1 MQLLSDL
8 SNTEAVARLR
18 AGDEE
23 VFTRLYQAC
32 YRMVYLQ
39 AMKIL
44 GQADQAEQVVQ
55 DVFIAVFRSIDK
67 LKDPESLRS
76 WIGGIVVRLALH
88 QRKMQ
93 TDSREFAL
101 EEEAMFDLLDSG
113 PPVSSPE
120 DTLCERD
127 TGLILGELVDQLP
140 DEQRT
145 AVMLYYYDQCPIKH
159 IASILECA
167 EGTVKSRLN
176 YARKA
181 LEKLILQ
188 REQRDGVRLHAL
200 NPGLLFLAMVLQE
213 QNLAVDPQTMERGL
227 LAVKGALGLTAAAAA
242 GSSAAAATTAA
253 STSAASTATAA
264 ASASAAVGAGGG
276 GLTLGSKVAILLVAA
291 AVATGGGVFLATRPP
306 QEPQPS
312 VPVMAVV
319 SPTPTATP
327 SATPSPTPTVTPSA
341 TPSPTPSVTPSVTP
355 SPTPTATPS
364 STPSPS
370 PTPAA
375 TTSPTATPRPTPTP
389 TPTPVTPVVEN
400 RSMSAE
406 LGRGYSFGGQWGNLN
421 PSDAGLPAGLTY
433 SSSNSS
439 VAPIDSSGW
448 FTILSPGTVVLTA
461 VSPQE
466 PNVHYTITVQAKNE
480 VPWDYQLD
488 GITLSVGQSRYHG
501 FSSYSLYTNFTIAS
515 TVWSSS
521 NPSVVTVG
529 DQEPTSCQLTANAPG
544 TATISGVVTLRVDSQ
559 EGVLTFTDNVSFQV
573 TVNA

>member
-76 WIGGIVVRLALH
+76 WIGGIAVRLALH

-319 SPTPTATP
+319 SPTPSAMPSAAPSPTP
-327 SATPSPTPTVTPSA
+327 SATPSVTP
-341 TPSPTPSVTPSVTP
+341 
-355 SPTPTATPS
+355 
-364 STPSPS
+364 
-370 PTPAA
+370 
-375 TTSPTATPRPTPTP
+375 SPTATPRPTPTP

-488 GITLSVGQSRYHG
+488 GITLSMGQSRYHG

>member
-55 DVFIAVFRSIDK
+55 DVFTAVFRSIDK

-76 WIGGIVVRLALH
+76 WIGGIAVRLALH

-253 STSAASTATAA
+253 STSAASTATAV

-291 AVATGGGVFLATRPP
+291 AVATGGGVFLATRPQ

-312 VPVMAVV
+312 TPVMAVV
-319 SPTPTATP
+319 
-327 SATPSPTPTVTPSA
+327 
-341 TPSPTPSVTPSVTP
+341 

-375 TTSPTATPRPTPTP
+375 TPSPTATPRPTPTP

-439 VAPIDSSGW
+439 VAPINSSGW

-501 FSSYSLYTNFTIAS
+501 FSSYSLYTNFTITS

>member
-23 VFTRLYQAC
+23 VFTQLYQAC

-55 DVFIAVFRSIDK
+55 DVFITVFRSIHK
-67 LKDPESLRS
+67 LKDPEALRS
-76 WIGGIVVRLALH
+76 WIGGIAVRLALH
-88 QRKMQ
+88 QRQKL

-176 YARKA
+176 YARRA

-200 NPGLLFLAMVLQE
+200 NPGLLFLALLLQE
-213 QNLAVDPQTMERGL
+213 QSLAVDQQAMERGL

-242 GSSAAAATTAA
+242 GSTA
-253 STSAASTATAA
+253 AASTATAA
-264 ASASAAVGAGGG
+264 ATTASTAAGGG
-276 GLTLGSKVAILLVAA
+276 GLTLGSKLAILLVAG
-291 AVATGGGVFLATRPP
+291 AVATGGGVFLATRPQ

-327 SATPSPTPTVTPSA
+327 SS
-341 TPSPTPSVTPSVTP
+341 TP
-355 SPTPTATPS
+355 SPTPTATPQ
-364 STPSPS
+364 PD
-370 PTPAA
+370 
-375 TTSPTATPRPTPTP
+375 
-389 TPTPVTPVVEN
+389 
-400 RSMSAE
+400 
-406 LGRGYSFGGQWGNLN
+406 SFALSHACRYPKAYGNAQTCPHAYPHPGDPGGG
-421 PSDAGLPAGLTY
+421 
-433 SSSNSS
+433 
-439 VAPIDSSGW
+439 
-448 FTILSPGTVVLTA
+448 
-461 VSPQE
+461 E
-466 PNVHYTITVQAKNE
+466 PEHE
-480 VPWDYQLD
+480 
-488 GITLSVGQSRYHG
+488 R
-501 FSSYSLYTNFTIAS
+501 
-515 TVWSSS
+515 
-521 NPSVVTVG
+521 
-529 DQEPTSCQLTANAPG
+529 
-544 TATISGVVTLRVDSQ
+544 
-559 EGVLTFTDNVSFQV
+559 
-573 TVNA
+573 

>member
-76 WIGGIVVRLALH
+76 WIGGIAVRLALH

-327 SATPSPTPTVTPSA
+327 SATPSS
-341 TPSPTPSVTPSVTP
+341 TPSVTPSVTP
-355 SPTPTATPS
+355 
-364 STPSPS
+364 
-370 PTPAA
+370 
-375 TTSPTATPRPTPTP
+375 SPTATPRPTPTP

-559 EGVLTFTDNVSFQV
+559 EGVQTFTDNVSFQV
-573 TVNA
+573 TVSAS